1 MILPTNGKVVIFDDQ
16 YEQIEGLLKTLSKER
31 VPFLYYKD
39 ELGEDLPDKP
49 IKNVR
54 LVFLDIELVSGQT
67 LSNHN
72 IISSIG
78 ARFEKVLEKNNNYVL
93 IYWSTKEKKYQEVL
107 NQAFE
112 ERLIDYKP
120 IVALSLNKS
129 EALDQKGKIID
140 FIIKEIAEKSKNFNL
155 FKIFALWENLVNDSA
170 GNLINDFTNFIG
182 KDSNWD
188 ENAKHVLYKLSQAY
202 SGKTIS
208 KKEDEE
214 KLQDSFSTLNQVLID
229 HIENDIKPIIEA
241 NKGIVKGSIVARE
254 KDDQQ
259 YSSIINNKLLLSE
272 TTHNSSVPGC
282 LFFVDD
288 EFELEKGKLI
298 EKRDKIEANPH
309 IKEEDK
315 VKALS
320 SETNKIKDFEEREKN
335 NKIDKTYNQIINGII
350 TGEESKE
357 KTELR
362 TQISEKSINIELNIS
377 PLCDYAQEKMPLV
390 RLLPGLLIESDLMDV
405 LIKHNTYNYF
415 SEGSIRFLKKDYYF
429 LFDFRFLYSE
439 LKSDILKRPSNN
451 KIRHQFLSDI
461 QLRLGNHINR
471 SGVIY
476 VQ

>member
-1 MILPTNGKVVIFDDQ
+1 M
-16 YEQIEGLLKTLSKER
+16 
-31 VPFLYYKD
+31 
-39 ELGEDLPDKP
+39 
-49 IKNVR
+49 
-54 LVFLDIELVSGQT
+54 
-67 LSNHN
+67 
-72 IISSIG
+72 
-78 ARFEKVLEKNNNYVL
+78 
-93 IYWSTKEKKYQEVL
+93 
-107 NQAFE
+107 
-112 ERLIDYKP
+112 
-120 IVALSLNKS
+120 ALSLNKS

-362 TQISEKSINIELNIS
+362 TQISEKYINIELNIS